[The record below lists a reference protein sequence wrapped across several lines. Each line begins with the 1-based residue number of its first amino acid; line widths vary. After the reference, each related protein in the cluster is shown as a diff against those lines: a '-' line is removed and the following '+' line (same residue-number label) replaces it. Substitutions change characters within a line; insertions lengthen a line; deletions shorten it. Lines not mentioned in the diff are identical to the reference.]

1 MLWLTPYSY
10 YVKKVE
16 EMEVGISLTLYVKGL
31 IVEGITLSRNKYYE
45 EIQAILTGSTPAT
58 DDSNADK
65 LEEVHS
71 SLRDFVHT
79 ETEKEK
85 AEFSVPEYI
94 YLKDV
99 KIYRGSPNDFV
110 FTQHWVCNLSSVD
123 AFSIGHVT
131 YK

>member
-1 MLWLTPYSY
+1 MAHTLLLY
-10 YVKKVE
+10 YVKKAE
-16 EMEVGISLTLYVKGL
+16 EMELGISLTLYVNGL

-45 EIQAILTGSTPAT
+45 EIQAVLTGGPPAT
-58 DDSNADK
+58 DDSNVDK
-65 LEEVHS
+65 LVDVNS
-71 SLRDFVHT
+71 SLRDFIRK
-79 ETEKEK
+79 ETEKEG
-85 AEFSVPEYI
+85 AEFSVPEFI